1 MKAKGSNAPS
11 LSATFRCV
19 VHFMTF
25 NVFLLSAAEV
35 AVSAAVDV
43 DATFLTHFC
52 FYFCSAALSAFC

>member
-35 AVSAAVDV
+35 AVSAGVDV
-43 DATFLTHFC
+43 DATF
-52 FYFCSAALSAFC
+52 